1 MRNMLLAFLYTIVIT
16 FIFSLTGQSLIIM
29 YLILLTQSYF
39 IIKTYK
45 ENKKEK
51 KQQVEEPLKPVET
64 KSYNNQK
71 IIKPS
76 YTKCKEKVKIKK
88 LEHKR

>member
-16 FIFSLTGQSLIIM
+16 LLFSLTGKSLIIM
-29 YLILLTQSYF
+29 YLILLMEIYF

-51 KQQVEEPLKPVET
+51 KQQLEEPLKPVET